1 MSRLQKTTILSIA
14 LLLSLSAN
22 IGLASFMAGHRTAA
36 MTTSSSSNAPSA
48 PRPTAGNAFAE
59 VIKEAPQEQRQA
71 LRKIVAQRRPELRQA
86 VQALQEQRRNVA
98 ELVENDPM
106 DPAALTQAL
115 TDLRSRTAAAQV
127 AGHQLLLDLVPHLT
141 AEQRHDLIQRQ
152 RNLVR

>member
-1 MSRLQKTTILSIA
+1 MSRFQKTTILSIA

-22 IGLASFMAGHRTAA
+22 IGLASFMAGHRTAV
-36 MTTSSSSNAPSA
+36 MTSSSDSTPAA

-59 VIKEAPQEQRQA
+59 VIRDAPQEQRQA

-86 VQALQEQRRNVA
+86 VQALQEQRRTVA
-98 ELVENDPM
+98 EIVQNDPM
-106 DPAALTQAL
+106 DQAALTQAL
-115 TDLRSRTAAAQV
+115 TDLRSRTTAAQE